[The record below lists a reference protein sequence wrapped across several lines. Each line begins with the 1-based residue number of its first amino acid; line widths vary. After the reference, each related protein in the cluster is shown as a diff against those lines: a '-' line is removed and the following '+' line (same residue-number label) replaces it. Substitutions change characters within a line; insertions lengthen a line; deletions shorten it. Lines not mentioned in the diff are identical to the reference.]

1 MPNWG
6 GGFVTRGSSMLWT
19 STYSRLAR
27 EHTENC
33 LLKKKLHFFVKT
45 FGGYKKSAYL
55 CTANQN
61 NTL

>member
-6 GGFVTRGSSMLWT
+6 AGYKPAPQLGRYKSLN
-19 STYSRLAR
+19 
-27 EHTENC
+27 HTENC